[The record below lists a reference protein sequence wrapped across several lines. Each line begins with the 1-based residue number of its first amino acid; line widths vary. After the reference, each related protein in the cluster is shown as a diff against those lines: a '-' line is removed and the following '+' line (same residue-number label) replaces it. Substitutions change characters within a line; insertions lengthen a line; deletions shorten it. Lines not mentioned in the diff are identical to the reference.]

1 MVMQSIAF
9 KLYDLLNFKLPLL
22 LLLYIILPTII
33 SWISNN
39 INVKVYINDSFLCEN
54 MKGKSDIK
62 MGRMATK
69 GYANF
74 FFLCMVCFFKVFVK
88 YSLILLL

>member
-1 MVMQSIAF
+1 M
-9 KLYDLLNFKLPLL
+9 YDLLNFKLPLI

-39 INVKVYINDSFLCEN
+39 INIKVYINDSFLCEN

-69 GYANF
+69 GYANLF
-74 FFLCMVCFFKVFVK
+74 FMFIVITFLR
-88 YSLILLL
+88 YLLNIV